1 MVECKI
7 YLDVCCL
14 NRPFDDWSQERI
26 RIEGE
31 AVLNILHRINAQGW
45 QLIMSET
52 IAAELEKMSDLE
64 KLENIREILNLAT
77 TVVEIDDAIN
87 IRSQELELL
96 GFGLYDAFHVASAER
111 IKADVLLT
119 TDDRLLKKASN
130 NQDGL
135 RVKVS
140 NPVNW
145 LMTIFQQEGGMTDD
159 TY

>member
-1 MVECKI
+1 
-7 YLDVCCL
+7 
-14 NRPFDDWSQERI
+14 
-26 RIEGE
+26 
-31 AVLNILHRINAQGW
+31 
-45 QLIMSET
+45 
-52 IAAELEKMSDLE
+52 MSDLE

-145 LMTIFQQEGGMTDD
+145 LMTIFQ
-159 TY
+159 